1 MLLSV
6 LPLKALQ
13 MHRLYLS
20 PRHFSIEV
28 QTPPS
33 TACCWELENPG
44 WLTYSCKWTFPAN
57 QFLPGC
63 NSFKWSQLYVH
74 IYILHI
80 WFLLPASPGQ
90 LMMLAFVKLHPI
102 SCWLRTSQV
111 SSALLAALQCYMRW
125 DCTCCA
131 TARIARSTF
140 LRRRLVCRIHP
151 FVHRWRWRNSVNSC
165 LCLNRRQGLFGRSLR
180 LAVSR
185 WNYKKNNSL
194 KALLEALY
202 HYLARLP
209 LSMIALA
216 IVVATLLTCAWDVY
230 QFLWSLRQS
239 PVLGQRCCHVH
250 IEPIETLQEFKNP

>member
-1 MLLSV
+1 M
-6 LPLKALQ
+6 
-13 MHRLYLS
+13 Y
-20 PRHFSIEV
+20 
-28 QTPPS
+28 
-33 TACCWELENPG
+33 
-44 WLTYSCKWTFPAN
+44 
-57 QFLPGC
+57 
-63 NSFKWSQLYVH
+63 
-74 IYILHI
+74 IYIYVYILQT

-90 LMMLAFVKLHPI
+90 LMLLAFVKLHPI

-185 WNYKKNNSL
+185 WNYKKSNSL
-194 KALLEALY
+194 EALLEALY

-209 LSMIALA
+209 LSMIAQLWLVHCWLA
-216 IVVATLLTCAWDVY
+216 LETYTSSCGVWDNHLCLDKGVVMFISS
-230 QFLWSLRQS
+230 Q
-239 PVLGQRCCHVH
+239 
-250 IEPIETLQEFKNP
+250 